1 MEREKLAVER
11 EIVVMKL
18 IDHPNIMHLY
28 DVWETSGYLYLVL
41 EYIQGG
47 ELFEHLC
54 KHGPLSITETLKYF
68 HQMIGAVD
76 YFHRFNVAHR
86 DLKPENI
93 LLDHNFN
100 VKIADFGMAAW
111 QINASGTT
119 DLMKTSCGSP
129 HYAAPEIIKGDP
141 YDGSAAD
148 IWSCGVILYAMLTAQ
163 LPFDDDDLPELLDK
177 VIAGRFTIPSFVDPL
192 AQNLIK
198 RMLVVNARKR
208 ITMAEIF
215 EHPFFK
221 LYVDDT
227 PQSSVPELSRIAYP
241 LKSKSAIDP
250 DIFANLRTLWHG
262 ASDEDLIR
270 SLLNEDKN
278 WQKGIYHLLV
288 NYRAR
293 QVAEDEVNEN
303 EMERRHTRKMAE
315 KTKKAI
321 DVVLQQRV
329 SGNFITP
336 SCSSDIHPPR
346 AEPPTPRKARGR
358 YFISAID
365 ADSDTGFFKSRSD
378 ELDHLTLDITIPRLT
393 FTDSTNKLGEV
404 DLNRALPALP
414 SPHFPKPGGISGR
427 SPDRSQV
434 SQLTGNNNLSKL
446 STQVQVG
453 DDAHQDL
460 DLDRTRLRRTHRQLV
475 FSLGHNTNR
484 ATKHTTTA
492 TTHATRPLSI
502 KRKSH
507 PATRFSKRR
516 DAPDKENG
524 INHDESGNGFVNF
537 SETTTLRKKP
547 PQSRQY
553 GCDELGYCAHG
564 RAFCKIDNRRLQS
577 PQSQHSHS
585 HSESSPLPG
594 GGRSSLPKR
603 TWLET
608 IFRTKPSYPT
618 KHTLRSTWDI
628 ITTRNECRRLL
639 MNMNI
644 QVQVSRESHG
654 EYLTDRDE
662 PTSATVTLKCKM
674 DEMEDTTGIL
684 GVMKQT
690 KFRVEMQIVP
700 ALCYRAASVP
710 YLSDDGETDCDEDEE
725 QVAVTLIHEK
735 GSGESFREIVR
746 RLKKEWT
753 LEEGGSVGVL

>member
-68 HQMIGAVD
+68 HQIIGAVD

-100 VKIADFGMAAW
+100 IKIADFGMAAW
-111 QINASGTT
+111 QINTSGTT

-141 YDGSAAD
+141 YVGSAAD

-177 VIAGRFTIPSFVDPL
+177 VIAGKFTIPSSVDPL

-215 EHPFFK
+215 VHPFFK
-221 LYVDDT
+221 LYTDGT

-262 ASDEDLIR
+262 ASDEDLIK
-270 SLLNEDKN
+270 SLLNGDKN

-293 QVAEDEVNEN
+293 QVAEDEINEN
-303 EMERRHTRKMAE
+303 EMNRRRARKTAE
-315 KTKKAI
+315 KAKKAL
-321 DVVLQQRV
+321 DNVLQRRAT
-329 SGNFITP
+329 GKYITP
-336 SCSSDIHPPR
+336 SCSNEIYPSR
-346 AEPPTPRKARGR
+346 AEPPTPRKARGH

-365 ADSDTGFFKSRSD
+365 TGSDTGFFKSRSA
-378 ELDHLTLDITIPRLT
+378 EFDHLALNITVPRFTL
-393 FTDSTNKLGEV
+393 TDSTNKLGNV
-404 DLNRALPALP
+404 DRNRALPALP
-414 SPHFPKPGGISGR
+414 PLEFLNPEGVSGR
-427 SPDRSQV
+427 SSNRTQV
-434 SQLTGNNNLSKL
+434 SHFSGNSNQPEFSI
-446 STQVQVG
+446 QVPSG
-453 DDAHQDL
+453 NEAHQDL
-460 DLDRTRLRRTHRQLV
+460 HSDRAKSRGAPGQLV
-475 FSLGHNTNR
+475 FSLGHHNTNR
-484 ATKHTTTA
+484 ATKHTTT
-492 TTHATRPLSI
+492 TTAHPTRPLSI

-507 PATRFSKRR
+507 PVARSSQRR

-524 INHDESGNGFVNF
+524 NDHDEIGKCFVNF
-537 SETTTLRKKP
+537 SDTTVLRSKL
-547 PQSRQY
+547 PQNRPY

-564 RAFCKIDNRRLQS
+564 QAFCKIDNRQS
-577 PQSQHSHS
+577 PLSQHSHS
-585 HSESSPLPG
+585 HSESFPLPG
-594 GGRSSLPKR
+594 GSRSSPPKR

-628 ITTRNECRRLL
+628 VTTRNECRRLL

-644 QVQVSRESHG
+644 QVQVFQETHG
-654 EYLTDRDE
+654 EYSTDRDE
-662 PTSATVTLKCKM
+662 RTSAMVTLKCKM

-690 KFRVEMQIVP
+690 KFRVEMQMVP
-700 ALCYRAASVP
+700 ALCYHVTSVP